1 METSSPAAAARPK
14 TSGTTSGPM
23 TLPTIPLSTHELRVR
38 WTQADDHSL
47 NRILG
52 YFRLNTPNCEVNEF
66 IIPIELDAD
75 HNTVPPLDRWN
86 GLVVPWDHDLS
97 PLKCIMFL
105 VCDRILYDQIRAYA
119 IRAMDG
125 LLDLRCGSSQRSAG
139 YTAKMIL
146 ALTPPA
152 DLIYRVGT
160 LATEAEHLAA
170 QVNDLRDEIRH
181 LKLQVG
187 MRDLRL
193 HQLRDTLGIVVESLC
208 AMDPSLIPLFP
219 GLSVPPGQLVDPVD
233 APEPDA

>member
-1 METSSPAAAARPK
+1 
-14 TSGTTSGPM
+14 M
-23 TLPTIPLSTHELRVR
+23 TLPTVPLSTHELSVR

-75 HNTVPPLDRWN
+75 HNSVPPLDRWN

-97 PLKCIMFL
+97 PLKRIMFL
-105 VCDRILYDQIRAYA
+105 ICDRILYDQMRAYA

-139 YTAKMIL
+139 YKTKMVL

-160 LATEAEHLAA
+160 LATEAEQLAA

-181 LKLQVG
+181 LRLQVG

-219 GLSVPPGQLVDPVD
+219 GLSVPPGELVDPVD